1 MSNRE
6 SSIINDLAI
15 RIANLEIEKA
25 GLAADLN
32 QANKDYL
39 DLQKMHRDYVSTHNV
54 EEEDA
59 E

>member
-32 QANKDYL
+32 QVNKDYL
-39 DLQKMHRDYVSTHNV
+39 DLQKMHRDYVSKHNV
-54 EEEDA
+54 EEEDV